1 MAHVYFSRNT
11 LPHPMAAKNLVSGM
25 IVADSLDE
33 AKGKLVAMLSGKGF
47 WTADEY
53 NFLDIATAPMEA
65 HGIAIITMIEME

>member
-11 LPHPMAAKNLVSGM
+11 PPHPMAAKNLVSGV

-33 AKGKLVAMLSGKGF
+33 AKGKLAAMLNGKGF

-53 NFLDIATAPMEA
+53 DFLDIATAPVEA